1 MPRSPSDPELKTEF
15 SSRVKELLEKHSA
28 QEIATKLQVK
38 RQTVY
43 NYRDGKNAPSPEVI
57 RRAMEAWPDF
67 SLSYRGKVFT
77 LQDFQRRPVLT
88 AKKAVQ
94 YELWDAIKKLDSESV
109 EIEILKKESS
119 SVQLGVRIYFRSQVA
134 KKTRR

>member
-1 MPRSPSDPELKTEF
+1 MPRPPSDPELITEF
-15 SSRVKELLEKHSA
+15 SSQIKSLLSRLTA
-28 QEIATKLQVK
+28 QEIAAELGVQ

-67 SLSYRGKVFT
+67 SLSYRGRTLT
-77 LQDFQRRPVLT
+77 LQDFARKPVLT

-94 YELWDAIKKLDSESV
+94 YELWDVIKKLNSESI
-109 EIEILKKESS
+109 EIEILKKESA
-119 SVQLGVRIYFRSQVA
+119 SVQLGVRIFFR
-134 KKTRR
+134 KGER

>member
-1 MPRSPSDPELKTEF
+1 MPRPPSDPELKTEF
-15 SSRVKELLEKHSA
+15 SAQIRSLLGRLTA
-28 QEIATKLQVK
+28 QEIATELGVQ

-57 RRAMEAWPDF
+57 RRAMEAWPHF
-67 SLSYRGKVFT
+67 SLSYRGRTLT
-77 LQDFQRRPVLT
+77 LQDFRRKPILT

-94 YELWDAIKKLDSESV
+94 YELWDVIKKLNSESI

-119 SVQLGVRIYFRSQVA
+119 SVQLGVRIFFRNRG
-134 KKTRR
+134 K

>member
-1 MPRSPSDPELKTEF
+1 MARPPSDPELKNEF
-15 SSRVKELLEKHSA
+15 SAQIKSLLSRLTA
-28 QEIATKLQVK
+28 QEIATELGVQ

-67 SLSYRGKVFT
+67 SLSYRDRTLT
-77 LQDFQRRPVLT
+77 LQDFRRKPIVT

-94 YELWDAIKKLDSESV
+94 YELWDVIKKLNSESI

-119 SVQLGVRIYFRSQVA
+119 SVQLGVRIFFRNRE
-134 KKTRR
+134 K

>member
-1 MPRSPSDPELKTEF
+1 MSRPPSDPELKTEF
-15 SSRVKELLEKHSA
+15 SAQIKSLLGSFSA
-28 QEIATKLQVK
+28 QEIATELGVQ

-67 SLSYRGKVFT
+67 SLSYRGKILT
-77 LQDFQRRPVLT
+77 LQDFGRKPVLT

-94 YELWDAIKKLDSESV
+94 YELWDAIKKLDTESIQ
-109 EIEILKKESS
+109 IEILKKESS
-119 SVQLGVRIYFRSQVA
+119 SVQLGVRIFFRSRG
-134 KKTRR
+134 K

>member
-1 MPRSPSDPELKTEF
+1 MARPPSDPELKNEF
-15 SSRVKELLEKHSA
+15 SAQIKSLLSRLTA
-28 QEIATKLQVK
+28 QEIATELGVQ

-43 NYRDGKNAPSPEVI
+43 NYRDGKNVPSPEVI

-67 SLSYRGKVFT
+67 SLSYRGRTLT
-77 LQDFQRRPVLT
+77 LQDFRRKPIVT

-94 YELWDAIKKLDSESV
+94 YELWDVIKKLNSESI

-119 SVQLGVRIYFRSQVA
+119 SVQLGVRIFFRNRE
-134 KKTRR
+134 K

>member
-1 MPRSPSDPELKTEF
+1 MPRPPSDPELKTEF
-15 SSRVKELLEKHSA
+15 SAQIRSLLGRLTA
-28 QEIATKLQVK
+28 QEIATELGVQ

-67 SLSYRGKVFT
+67 SLSYRGRTLT
-77 LQDFQRRPVLT
+77 LQDFKRKPILT
-88 AKKAVQ
+88 ARKAVQ
-94 YELWDAIKKLDSESV
+94 YELWDVIKKLNSESI

-119 SVQLGVRIYFRSQVA
+119 SVQLGVRIFFRNRG
-134 KKTRR
+134 K